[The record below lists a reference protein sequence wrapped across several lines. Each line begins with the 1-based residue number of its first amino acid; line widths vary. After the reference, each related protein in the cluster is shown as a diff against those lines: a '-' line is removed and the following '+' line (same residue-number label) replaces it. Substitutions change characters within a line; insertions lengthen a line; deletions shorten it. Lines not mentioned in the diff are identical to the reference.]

1 MNNYKYD
8 VQYSN
13 QFKKGLKKSLKQGK
27 DIDKLL
33 DIVDKLANM
42 EKLEQKFKNH
52 KLVNDEYYIDCFECY
67 IDPDWLLI
75 YKYNENEFDKQANL
89 VCFFYASMRYNC
101 KLKVNNVDLL
111 FRV

>member
-13 QFKKGLKKSLKQGK
+13 QFKKGLKKSLKLGK
-27 DIDKLL
+27 DINKLL

-42 EKLEQKFKNH
+42 EKLERKFKNH
-52 KLVNDEYYIDCFECY
+52 KFVNDKYYIDCFECH

-75 YKYNENEFDKQANL
+75 YKYNENELILLL
-89 VCFFYASMRYNC
+89 VNIGSHSEVF
-101 KLKVNNVDLL
+101 
-111 FRV
+111 

>member
-27 DIDKLL
+27 DINKLL

-42 EKLEQKFKNH
+42 EKLERKFN
-52 KLVNDEYYIDCFECY
+52 
-67 IDPDWLLI
+67 
-75 YKYNENEFDKQANL
+75 
-89 VCFFYASMRYNC
+89 
-101 KLKVNNVDLL
+101 
-111 FRV
+111 

>member
-27 DIDKLL
+27 DINKLL

-42 EKLEQKFKNH
+42 EKLERKFKNH
-52 KLVNDEYYIDCFECY
+52 KLVNDKYYRSEERRVGKECRSRWSPY
-67 IDPDWLLI
+67 H
-75 YKYNENEFDKQANL
+75 
-89 VCFFYASMRYNC
+89 
-101 KLKVNNVDLL
+101 
-111 FRV
+111 

>member
-27 DIDKLL
+27 DINKLL

-42 EKLEQKFKNH
+42 EKLERKFKNH
-52 KLVNDEYYIDCFECY
+52 KLVNDKYYIVANE
-67 IDPDWLLI
+67 LLDSLA
-75 YKYNENEFDKQANL
+75 KEFNAL
-89 VCFFYASMRYNC
+89 SATLILIGY
-101 KLKVNNVDLL
+101 
-111 FRV
+111 